1 MRLTLTVS
9 PSELCLNVRVER
21 WPAPLRVLFQRQFG
35 FFVGGNALSL
45 TGTWMQRIACSWLIW
60 EWTGSAFWLG
70 VLAACDLMPVVLVG
84 PLAGV
89 AADRWDRLKQNK
101 LAQILTAILALAF
114 ALLLVV
120 DKLTIVPLLV
130 GVTLQGIL
138 IAAVQPARL
147 AMVQEM
153 VPRADVMVA
162 VGLNSVTVN
171 LARLLGP
178 AAAGLIILQLDITW
192 VFALNAMFTLIFVLV
207 LGRLK
212 LAPREIKPAKG
223 SFLWLMREGFV
234 HVARTPALRV
244 ILGMLFLGGVLV
256 RSMLELVP
264 AVAALTFTNTT
275 SGLAILTAA
284 AAFGAVVSGLTI
296 RSGASERMLKTV
308 VLWWGLGAVAA
319 AVLTQ
324 APVSS
329 VAIIAAAVMG
339 AAITRGMV
347 GAQTLVQLTTPDT
360 LLGRV
365 LSVHGLIARSSP
377 ALGAL
382 AIGFSADRFG
392 LPSTVTVTSIIF
404 LAIVI
409 ILVFYKPEKPS
420 SPAR

>member
-1 MRLTLTVS
+1 
-9 PSELCLNVRVER
+9 
-21 WPAPLRVLFQRQFG
+21 
-35 FFVGGNALSL
+35 
-45 TGTWMQRIACSWLIW
+45 MQRIACSWLIW

-70 VLAACDLMPVVLVG
+70 VLAACDLLPVVIVG

-101 LAQILTAILALAF
+101 VAQLLTACLALAF
-114 ALLLVV
+114 AVLLVI
-120 DKLTIVPLLV
+120 DKLTIVPLLI

-192 VFALNAMFTLIFVLV
+192 VFALNAMFTLLFVLI

-212 LAPREIKPAKG
+212 LSPREIKPAKG
-223 SFLWLMREGFV
+223 NFLWLMREGFV
-234 HVARTPALRV
+234 YVVRTPALRV

-264 AVAALTFTNTT
+264 AVAALTFSNTT
-275 SGLAILTAA
+275 SGLAMITAS
-284 AAFGAVVSGLTI
+284 AAFGAVVSGLTV
-296 RSGASERMLKTV
+296 RSGASEQMLQTV
-308 VLWWGLGAVAA
+308 SLWWGLGAISA

-324 APVSS
+324 APVSL
-329 VAIIAAAVMG
+329 VAIFAAAVMG
-339 AAITRGMV
+339 ASITRGMV

-382 AIGFSADRFG
+382 AIGFFADRFG

-404 LAIVI
+404 LAIVA
-409 ILVFYKPEKPS
+409 ILLFLKPDKAS
-420 SPAR
+420 